1 MGQKNI
7 LLIAPCLFLVELTN
21 AFYKRV
27 VRKEIDLPVA
37 IAALHL
43 VMDFGVEIRE
53 EPGINV
59 RAMELAY
66 KLKRPSTYDC
76 HYLALAEIYHCSLW
90 TGDEKFFNSVKKE
103 YPQVKWI
110 GNYPI

>member
-1 MGQKNI
+1 
-7 LLIAPCLFLVELTN
+7 
-21 AFYKRV
+21 
-27 VRKEIDLPVA
+27 
-37 IAALHL
+37 
-43 VMDFGVEIRE
+43 MDFGVEIRE